1 MLTAAR
7 LIDHSTGELVG
18 GRSAVGARGAAT
30 IIQHPAHLA
39 TMFACWR
46 SHDKDKQYVLIA
58 PANRRHLLAHRARK
72 NPTPTGNYVPVAP

>member
-1 MLTAAR
+1 MLIAAR

-30 IIQHPAHLA
+30 IIHHPAHLA

-46 SHDKDKQYVLIA
+46 SHNKDKQYVLIA
-58 PANRRHLLAHRARK
+58 SASCRHLLAHRVGK
-72 NPTPTGNYVPVAP
+72 NPTLTGNYVPVVP